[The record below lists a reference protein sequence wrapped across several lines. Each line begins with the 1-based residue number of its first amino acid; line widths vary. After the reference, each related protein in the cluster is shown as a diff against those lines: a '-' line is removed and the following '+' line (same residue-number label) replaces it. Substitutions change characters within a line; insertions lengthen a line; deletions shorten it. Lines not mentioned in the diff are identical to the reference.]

1 MNKLESKLDLEGNKL
16 IVKKKK
22 KLIMSSYMNKS
33 ILSQFKQQK
42 PGAEGHCIPNQ

>member
-16 IVKKKK
+16 IVKKK